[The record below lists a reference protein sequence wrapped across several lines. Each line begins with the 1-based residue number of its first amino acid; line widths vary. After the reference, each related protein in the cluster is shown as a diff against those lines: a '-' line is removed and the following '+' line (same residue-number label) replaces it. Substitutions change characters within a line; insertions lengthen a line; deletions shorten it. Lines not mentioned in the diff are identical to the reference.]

1 MNDQPYRGTERDL
14 KAALKQKDEFIAV
27 MLAGT
32 LDGELRDRV
41 HVLEAALAKTE
52 ERRSHYEDLAAERG
66 RSLDQDE
73 RELCDLRARLAAAEG
88 DVRAL
93 TEERNDLR
101 LAQAGTLDV
110 QLVLDDRRGL
120 TQENDARS

>member
-1 MNDQPYRGTERDL
+1 MNIIKPEHVIIAVAV
-14 KAALKQKDEFIAV
+14 AALAALAEKDQFITV

-32 LDGELRDRV
+32 LEGELRDRV

-88 DVRAL
+88 A
-93 TEERNDLR
+93 
-101 LAQAGTLDV
+101 
-110 QLVLDDRRGL
+110 
-120 TQENDARS
+120 ENG